1 MRGIII
7 KGVGGLYTVMS
18 DNLRYE
24 CSARG
29 RFRKKGMMTPI
40 VGDYVE
46 IEKADDSIYAID
58 KIYDRKNELI
68 RPNVSNIDQLIIT
81 FAAAKPE
88 PDLLLAD
95 KLTVEA
101 ARQNIEAVICIT
113 KSDIKDASA
122 YREIYEN
129 AGFKTIVTGL
139 GAEDG
144 QRELDE
150 VTKGKVTAIAGCSG
164 VGKSTLINA
173 MCDGLSLKT
182 GSVSRKTEHGR
193 HTTRHAELLPL
204 ENGGYIADTPGFSAY
219 EVDSGGC
226 ISDYFREFLRFPG
239 CRFSDCTH
247 ISEPDCQVKEAL
259 AEGKISQSRYENYI
273 KIFNEQSGKER
284 YR

>member
-7 KGVGGLYTVMS
+7 KGIGGLYTVMS
-18 DNLRYE
+18 DNVRYE

-29 RFRKKGMMTPI
+29 KFRKKDMPVPI

-46 IEKADDSIYAID
+46 IEKADDTIYAID
-58 KIYDRKNELI
+58 KIYERKNELI

-81 FAAAKPE
+81 FAASKPE

-113 KSDIKDASA
+113 KNDIKDASE
-122 YREIYEN
+122 YRNIYEK

-139 GAEDG
+139 ESKDG
-144 QRELDE
+144 KRELDE
-150 VTKGKVTAIAGCSG
+150 VTRGKVTAIAGCSG

-173 MCDGLSLKT
+173 MCEGLGLET
-182 GSVSRKTEHGR
+182 GSISRKTEHGR

-204 ENGGYIADTPGFSAY
+204 DNGGYIADTPGFSSYA
-219 EVDSGGC
+219 VVPDGR
-226 ISDYFREFLRFPG
+226 IADYFREFQKFPG

-247 ISEPDCQVKEAL
+247 ISEPDCQVRKAL
-259 AEGKISQSRYENYI
+259 AEGKISQSRYDNYI
-273 KIFNEQSGKER
+273 KIFNEQAGKER
-284 YR
+284 YK

>member
-7 KGVGGLYTVMS
+7 KGIGGLYTVMS

-29 RFRKKGMMTPI
+29 KFRKKGMMTPI

-58 KIYDRKNELI
+58 KIYERKNELI

-81 FAAAKPE
+81 FAASKPE
-88 PDLLLAD
+88 PDLLLVD
-95 KLTVEA
+95 KLTVEV

-113 KSDIKDASA
+113 KNDIKDASG
-122 YREIYEN
+122 YRDIYEK

-139 GAEDG
+139 GSDSG
-144 QRELDE
+144 KDELNE
-150 VTKGKVTAIAGCSG
+150 VTKGKVTAITGCSG

-173 MCDGLSLKT
+173 MCEGLGLET
-182 GSVSRKTEHGR
+182 GSISRKTEHGR

-219 EVDSGGC
+219 AVVPDGR
-226 ISDYFREFLRFPG
+226 IADYFREFSAFSG

-247 ISEPDCQVKEAL
+247 INEPDCKVREAL
-259 AEGKISQSRYENYI
+259 EEGKIAQSRYESYI
-273 KIFNEQSGKER
+273 KIFNEQAGKER